1 MLTNWATAVEGTA
14 AAPEFKAAMGALQDV
29 QGVLRESPETQAEYV
44 QGLRAKLTEGGGTPE
59 DQARIDQVERVIEAS
74 NKQRDTD
81 PLLWLASVTG
91 KPAEPLDI
99 RGAMQDGNLQAMG
112 AAIQDR
118 MDTIAAV
125 RGAYGPGV
133 QVHPLLPQESKMLAN
148 RSEEHTSELQSLM
161 RISYAVF
168 CLKKKT
174 T

>member
-81 PLLWLASVTG
+81 PLL
-91 KPAEPLDI
+91 
-99 RGAMQDGNLQAMG
+99 
-112 AAIQDR
+112 
-118 MDTIAAV
+118 
-125 RGAYGPGV
+125 
-133 QVHPLLPQESKMLAN
+133 

-168 CLKKKT
+168 CLHKQKT

>member
-81 PLLWLASVTG
+81 PLPWLASDTG
-91 KPAEPLDI
+91 KPAQPPAI
-99 RGAMQDGNLQAMG
+99 RGAMQGGNLQAMG
-112 AAIQDR
+112 RAVQ
-118 MDTIAAV
+118 DTIDPIPQYRRAYTSN
-125 RGAYGPGV
+125 RG
-133 QVHPLLPQESKMLAN
+133 QV
-148 RSEEHTSELQSLM
+148 
-161 RISYAVF
+161 
-168 CLKKKT
+168 
-174 T
+174 